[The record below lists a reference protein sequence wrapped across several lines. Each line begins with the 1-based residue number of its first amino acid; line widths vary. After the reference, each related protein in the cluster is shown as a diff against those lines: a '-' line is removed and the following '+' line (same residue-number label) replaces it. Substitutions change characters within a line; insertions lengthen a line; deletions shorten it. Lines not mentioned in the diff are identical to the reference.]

1 MDTSMHDLNGLFR
14 QLGLAGEPRAID
26 AFLAT
31 HSLDAGTALAEAPF
45 WNPAQ
50 AAFLSEAIAD
60 DSDWAEAAD
69 ELAVLLSQKH

>member
-1 MDTSMHDLNGLFR
+1 MDTSLHDLSGLFR

-26 AFLAT
+26 AFLAA
-31 HSLDAGTALAEAPF
+31 HRLDAGTALAEAPF

-50 AAFLSEAIAD
+50 AAFLGEAIAD

-69 ELAVLLSQKH
+69 ELAMLLSQQR